1 MTDIEYKELFK
12 AVVAEAFKRNVSEAD
27 VHQSLCGKIY
37 GQGVSREEYKAWIN
51 NKDFD
56 KFFKEIRQKVL
67 DTIKN
72 M

>member
-1 MTDIEYKELFK
+1 MTDTKYKELFK
-12 AVVAEAFKRNVSEAD
+12 AVVAEESKRNLSKAC
-27 VHQSLCGKIY
+27 VHQSLCGKIFE
-37 GQGVSREEYKAWIN
+37 QGMSREEYKVWIN

-56 KFFKEIRQKVL
+56 NFFKEIRQKML